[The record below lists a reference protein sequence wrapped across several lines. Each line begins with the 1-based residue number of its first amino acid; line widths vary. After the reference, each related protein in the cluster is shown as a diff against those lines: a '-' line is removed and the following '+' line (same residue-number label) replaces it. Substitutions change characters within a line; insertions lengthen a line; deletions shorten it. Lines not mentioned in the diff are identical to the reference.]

1 MHQRT
6 SFEHEPSTVEIPH
19 TLTTAL
25 AAVLRCCTG
34 ADGRYAALPGG
45 DEGIPGAS
53 QVGELWG
60 LQPAGVALR
69 SIGHVGE
76 AGIVEHGVA
85 KGIKEENAAVAGRL
99 TTVDCVQPDP
109 TGTGTRE
116 VQIVASAG
124 RRSGVTNSSLEGGGA
139 ERESCLEWHLS
150 DHACDEHGCGQNR
163 ISNSLKG

>member
-1 MHQRT
+1 
-6 SFEHEPSTVEIPH
+6 
-19 TLTTAL
+19 
-25 AAVLRCCTG
+25 
-34 ADGRYAALPGG
+34 
-45 DEGIPGAS
+45 
-53 QVGELWG
+53 VGELWG